1 MEVRMQPRT
10 EGFQRCL
17 DFRLSVTPP
26 TTVLLYQ
33 DFLGNIVH
41 HFDIP
46 GEHRRLNVIA
56 DSQVEIR
63 PLPALPD
70 SLPPAAWTQLD
81 RTEYDMLV
89 PSHFAHTTPLLEA
102 LAQELDVQRRDDPL
116 GLLRELTA
124 RLYDAFEY
132 APESTAVD
140 SPIDDALRH
149 RKGVCQDFT
158 HIMIALVRPL
168 GIPCRY
174 VSGYLYH
181 NNGIR
186 SAPDAS
192 HAWVETLLPDLGW
205 VGFDPTNNLMA
216 GERHIRVALGRDY
229 ADVPPTRGV
238 FKGNAD
244 TELSV
249 AVRVSRAE
257 DAPAGEPVPRVQ
269 WSTIQEGGD
278 GQAQDQQQ
286 Q

>member
-1 MEVRMQPRT
+1 MEVRMQPRS
-10 EGFQRCL
+10 EGFQHCK
-17 DFRLSVTPP
+17 DFRLSITPP
-26 TTVLLYQ
+26 TKVLFYQ
-33 DFLGNIVH
+33 DFLGNAVH

-46 GEHRRLNVIA
+46 GEHRQLNVIA

-70 SLPPAAWTQLD
+70 SLPPETWNQLD
-81 RTEYDMLV
+81 SNEYEMLT
-89 PSHFAHTTPLLEA
+89 PSHFAHSTPLLEH
-102 LAQELDVQRRDDPL
+102 LAQELDARRRDDPL
-116 GLLRELTA
+116 SLLRELTT

-140 SPIDDALRH
+140 SPIDDALEH

-192 HAWVETLLPDLGW
+192 HAWLEALLPGLGW
-205 VGFDPTNNLMA
+205 VGFDPTNNLLS

-257 DAPAGEPVPRVQ
+257 DAPIGEPVPRVQ
-269 WSTIQEGGD
+269 WSTMRQD
-278 GQAQDQQQ
+278 VDSQAQDQQQ

>member
-1 MEVRMQPRT
+1 
-10 EGFQRCL
+10 
-17 DFRLSVTPP
+17 
-26 TTVLLYQ
+26 VLLYQ
-33 DFLGNIVH
+33 DFLGNVVH

-46 GEHRRLNVIA
+46 GEHRQLNVIA

-63 PLPALPD
+63 PLPELPEY
-70 SLPPAAWTQLD
+70 LPPETWDQLD
-81 RTEYDMLV
+81 SAEYEMLA
-89 PSHFAHTTPLLEA
+89 PSSFARTTPLLEQ
-102 LAQELDVQRRDDPL
+102 LAEELDVQRRDDPL
-116 GLLRELTA
+116 SLLRELTA

-140 SPIDDALRH
+140 SPIDDALEH
-149 RKGVCQDFT
+149 RRGVCQDFT

-168 GIPCRY
+168 GIPSRY

-192 HAWVETLLPDLGW
+192 HAWVEALLPELGW

-238 FKGNAD
+238 FTGNAD

-249 AVRVSRAE
+249 AVRVSRAD

-269 WSTIQEGGD
+269 WSSMRETGD
-278 GQAQDQQQ
+278 SQAQDQQQ
-286 Q
+286 